1 MSNIA
6 NVHDVVVYDAKVTK
20 PFHGQRLAKVLY
32 KTPKDGSVKP
42 DNKAVSIPVIN
53 DLAASELERLK
64 PFIVAMVQDTQD
76 AIVKELVESGS
87 KQIQD
92 SQITVDCCIAWLA
105 TEAQGNRL
113 TKEYIVEWFVN
124 TLQDL
129 LTVAIADKLGVG
141 NDPTDAD
148 AQKVEQM
155 VNAYKGS
162 FAMLAGGKTSFSPAK
177 VDKMLKV
184 LELVDDDAL
193 GMKFA
198 AKLQEMKVAQSV
210 DLVGL

>member
-1 MSNIA
+1 MSNVS
-6 NVHDVVVYDAKVTK
+6 NVHDVVVYDAKATK
-20 PFHGQRLAKVLY
+20 PFQGQRLAKVLY

-76 AIVKELVESGS
+76 AIVKELVETGAT
-87 KQIQD
+87 QVQD
-92 SQITVDCCIAWLA
+92 EQITVDCCIAWLA

-113 TKEYIVEWFVN
+113 TKEYIVEWFVD

-141 NDPTDAD
+141 DTPSDAD
-148 AQKVEQM
+148 TVKVEQM
-155 VNAYKGS
+155 VSAYKGS
-162 FAMLAGGKTSFSPAK
+162 FAMLAGGKTSFPPAK
-177 VDKMLKV
+177 ADKMLKV
-184 LELVDDDAL
+184 LELVEGDAL
-193 GMKFA
+193 AGKFVS
-198 AKLQEMKVAQSV
+198 KLQAMKVSQSV
-210 DLVGL
+210 DLMGL